1 MNQKKYIMALDAGT
15 TSSRCILFDREGEI
29 CAMAQKEFT
38 QYFPQPG
45 WVEHDANEIWDT
57 QLAVAKEA
65 LAKAGASAQEIA
77 AIGITNQRETT
88 IVWDKESG
96 EPVCHAI
103 VWQCRRTSEYVD
115 SLKEKGLTEFFREKT
130 GLVLDAYFSGTKL
143 RWILE
148 NVPGARD
155 RAEAGE
161 LLFGTVETWLIWKLT
176 GGRVHVTD
184 YSNASRT
191 LMFNIHDLTWDDE
204 ILKELAVPR
213 QMLPEPRPCSEVY
226 GETDPKLLGG
236 PIPIGGAAG
245 DQQAALFGQTCFEP
259 GDAKNTYG
267 TGCFML
273 MNTGTT
279 PISSDNGLL
288 TTIAWGLDGEVTYA
302 LEGSIFVAGAALQ
315 WLRDELRIIDSAP
328 EADRLAEEVPDTNGC
343 YVVPAFTGL
352 GAPYWDQYAR
362 GTIVGLTRGVN
373 RRHLVRAT
381 LESLAYQSTDVL
393 KVMEADSG
401 IRLSALQVDGGASR
415 SDILMQFQADI
426 NDAPVL
432 RPACIESTGL
442 GASYLAGLAVG
453 FWKNRDE
460 IKKNRSLDRTF
471 EPGMSDE
478 WREEKLAGW
487 HKAVKCSFGWAAE
500 E

>member
-236 PIPIGGAAG
+236 PIPIGGVAG

-393 KVMEADSG
+393 KAMEADSG

-478 WREEKLAGW
+478 WRGEKLAGW